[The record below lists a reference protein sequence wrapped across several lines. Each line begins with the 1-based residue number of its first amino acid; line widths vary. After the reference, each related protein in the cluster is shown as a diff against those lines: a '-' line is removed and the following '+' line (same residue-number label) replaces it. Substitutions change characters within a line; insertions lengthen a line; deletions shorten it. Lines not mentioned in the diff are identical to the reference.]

1 MHSGGATSWDR
12 GAAGG
17 YRGGVRGLYIGRLS
31 SDVDQAL
38 ALYAAGFFPMDD
50 LDEAFGPLPFYAAE
64 DRALFELDERT
75 RARLRRRVRRSL
87 RAGEEL
93 DAAHG
98 HRVRHGARRRARGR
112 ARTDDGVWIT
122 PRLASLYREMHDAGY
137 AHSFEVHAGDRLG
150 AGMLAVLMGRAA
162 MLESM
167 AHWVP
172 HAGNV
177 LVARTLDHLAAR
189 GYHFADVQLP
199 TEHTM
204 RLGARLVSRAQY
216 ERRLRAAIS

>member
-1 MHSGGATSWDR
+1 MDR
-12 GAAGG
+12 GAAGRLSSDG
-17 YRGGVRGLYIGRLS
+17 RAPSSIGRLS

-38 ALYAAGFFPMDD
+38 ALYSAGFFPMDD
-50 LDEAFGPLPFYAAE
+50 LDEAFGPLPFFAAE

-75 RARLRRRVRRSL
+75 RAHLRRRVRRSL
-87 RAGEEL
+87 RAGESWTLRMDTAFDTVIE
-93 DAAHG
+93 AC
-98 HRVRHGARRRARGR
+98 ARPRGE
-112 ARTDDGVWIT
+112 DDGVWIT
-122 PRLASLYREMHDAGY
+122 PRLATLYREMHDAGY
-137 AHSFEVHAGDRLG
+137 AHSFEVHAGNRLG
-150 AGMLAVLMGRAA
+150 AGMLAILIGRAA

-177 LVARTLDHLAAR
+177 LVARTLDHLAAH

-199 TEHTM
+199 TQHTM

-216 ERRLRAAIS
+216 ERRLRAALS

>member
-1 MHSGGATSWDR
+1 VGRDLLGP
-12 GAAGG
+12 GAAG
-17 YRGGVRGLYIGRLS
+17 RLSVGGRVPSSIGRLS

-64 DRALFELDERT
+64 DRALFELDEGT
-75 RARLRRRVRRSL
+75 RARVRRRVRRSL
-87 RAGEEL
+87 RAGEGWALRMDTAFDTVLE
-93 DAAHG
+93 G
-98 HRVRHGARRRARGR
+98 CARPREE
-112 ARTDDGVWIT
+112 DDGVWIT
-122 PRLASLYREMHDAGY
+122 PRLATLYREMHDAGY

-150 AGMLAVLMGRAA
+150 AGMLAILMGRAA